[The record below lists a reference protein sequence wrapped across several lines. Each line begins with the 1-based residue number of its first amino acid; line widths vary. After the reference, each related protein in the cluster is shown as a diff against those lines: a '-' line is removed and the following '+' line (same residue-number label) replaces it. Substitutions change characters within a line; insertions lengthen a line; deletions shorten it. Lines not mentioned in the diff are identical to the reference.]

1 MTQSN
6 NLSQRVDRTEGQII
20 DLQLT
25 ANLILQAIGKN
36 SEDIAVLIEVSRRN
50 SEGIAA
56 LRDGT
61 AALQMSQLRTEASL
75 QVFQQHTDATIE
87 RLNASI
93 ERIDASIERIDV
105 SIERIDASIERI
117 DVSIERLTASD
128 ERTEQLLEY
137 VIRRDRGHLEE

>member
-6 NLSQRVDRTEGQII
+6 DLSQRVDRTEGQIV

-50 SEGIAA
+50 TEGIAA

-61 AALQMSQLRTEASL
+61 AALQVSQLRTEAAL
-75 QVFQQHTDATIE
+75 QVFQQHTD
-87 RLNASI
+87 ASI
-93 ERIDASIERIDV
+93 ERIDASIERID
-105 SIERIDASIERI
+105 A
-117 DVSIERLTASD
+117 SIERLTANDERLTAND

-137 VIRRDRGHLEE
+137 LIRQKRGQLE

>member
-6 NLSQRVDRTEGQII
+6 DLSQRVDRTEGQIV

-50 SEGIAA
+50 TEGIAA

-61 AALQMSQLRTEASL
+61 AALQVSQLRTEAAL
-75 QVFQQHTDATIE
+75 QVFQQHTD
-87 RLNASI
+87 ASI
-93 ERIDASIERIDV
+93 ERIDASIERLTAND
-105 SIERIDASIERI
+105 
-117 DVSIERLTASD
+117 ERLTAND

-137 VIRRDRGHLEE
+137 LIRQKRGQLE

>member
-6 NLSQRVDRTEGQII
+6 DLSQRVDRTEGQIV

-56 LRDGT
+56 LQAGT
-61 AALQMSQLRTEASL
+61 AALQMSQL
-75 QVFQQHTDATIE
+75 
-87 RLNASI
+87 
-93 ERIDASIERIDV
+93 
-105 SIERIDASIERI
+105 
-117 DVSIERLTASD
+117 
-128 ERTEQLLEY
+128 
-137 VIRRDRGHLEE
+137 

>member
-6 NLSQRVDRTEGQII
+6 DLSQRVDRTEGQIV

-50 SEGIAA
+50 TEGIAA

-61 AALQMSQLRTEASL
+61 AALQVSQLRTEAAL
-75 QVFQQHTDATIE
+75 QVFQQHTD
-87 RLNASI
+87 ASI
-93 ERIDASIERIDV
+93 ERIDASIERLTAND
-105 SIERIDASIERI
+105 
-117 DVSIERLTASD
+117 ERLTANN

-137 VIRRDRGHLEE
+137 LIRRDRGQLG

>member
-6 NLSQRVDRTEGQII
+6 DLSQRVDRTEGQIV

-50 SEGIAA
+50 TEGIAA

-61 AALQMSQLRTEASL
+61 AALQVSQLRTEAAL
-75 QVFQQHTDATIE
+75 QVFQQHTD
-87 RLNASI
+87 ASI
-93 ERIDASIERIDV
+93 ERIDASIERIN
-105 SIERIDASIERI
+105 A
-117 DVSIERLTASD
+117 SIERLTANDERLTAND

-137 VIRRDRGHLEE
+137 LIRQKRGQLE

>member
-6 NLSQRVDRTEGQII
+6 DLSQRVDRTESQIV

-61 AALQMSQLRTEASL
+61 AALQRSQLRTEAGL
-75 QVFQQHTDATIE
+75 QVFQQHTDAAIE
-87 RLNASI
+87 RIDAAI
-93 ERIDASIERIDV
+93 ERIDASIG
-105 SIERIDASIERI
+105 RI

-128 ERTEQLLEY
+128 GRTEQLLEY
-137 VIRRDRGHLEE
+137 LIRRDRGQLE

>member
-6 NLSQRVDRTEGQII
+6 DLSQRVDRTEDQIV

-50 SEGIAA
+50 TEGIAA

-61 AALQMSQLRTEASL
+61 AALQVSQLRTEAAL
-75 QVFQQHTDATIE
+75 QVFQQHTD
-87 RLNASI
+87 ASI
-93 ERIDASIERIDV
+93 ERIDASIERIN
-105 SIERIDASIERI
+105 A
-117 DVSIERLTASD
+117 SIERLTANDERLTAND

-137 VIRRDRGHLEE
+137 LIRQKRGQLE

>member
-6 NLSQRVDRTEGQII
+6 DLSQRVDRTEGQIV

-25 ANLILQAIGKN
+25 ANLILQAVGKN

-61 AALQMSQLRTEASL
+61 AALQMSQLRTEAAL
-75 QVFQQHTDATIE
+75 QVFQQHTDA
-87 RLNASI
+87 A
-93 ERIDASIERIDV
+93 
-105 SIERIDASIERI
+105 
-117 DVSIERLTASD
+117 IERLTASN
-128 ERTEQLLEY
+128 ERLTASNEQTEQLLEY
-137 VIRRDRGHLEE
+137 LIRRDRGQLESD